1 MGENQNAALWI
12 VATDDRT
19 AMKMLQYMP
28 LCGIVIC
35 WYVVT
40 MQHCRD
46 GVCIVGAEVFAKK
59 GRLLLLENKGSND
72 CNCNNFLKHYRSCC
86 FVTITLITLTE

>member
-46 GVCIVGAEVFAKK
+46 GVCIVGAEAFCILNIGAETAFE
-59 GRLLLLENKGSND
+59 LS
-72 CNCNNFLKHYRSCC
+72 
-86 FVTITLITLTE
+86 VTDK

>member
-46 GVCIVGAEVFAKK
+46 GVCIVGAEVFCILNIRAVIAFEFV
-59 GRLLLLENKGSND
+59 RYWT
-72 CNCNNFLKHYRSCC
+72 NNARMQWKC
-86 FVTITLITLTE
+86 